1 MFLVVLVS
9 FVLLNVLLGDSGIGL
24 AIVFGLL
31 AALASTFAEAYTP
44 SGLDNVTVPL
54 VIYVAA
60 AVMRLVWVL

>member
-9 FVLLNVLLGDSGIGL
+9 FVLLNVLLGGFGVGASL
-24 AIVFGLL
+24 VFGLL